1 MSYGG
6 GYSYALFDYYLIGAT
21 KLLDSLKTR
30 ELLKLID
37 PICKAK
43 IKIKF

>member
-6 GYSYALFDYYLIGAT
+6 GYTYALFDYYLIGAT
-21 KLLDSLKTR
+21 KLLDSLIAR

-37 PICKAK
+37 PICKGK
-43 IKIKF
+43 VKKKF